1 MSTLRS
7 RLDRLEQT
15 NCPTVF
21 GRFITVRAG
30 VCDEGQARQYL
41 ADQGVSLGQRDLVLV
56 ETHADC
62 GAGEPVAPDEP
73 ISHHIVECT
82 ERFEDMLARLEVE
95 S

>member
-15 NCPTVF
+15 NAPTVF

-30 VCDEGQARQYL
+30 VCDDSQARRYL
-41 ADQGVSLGQRDLVLV
+41 ADHGVRLGPRDLVLV

-62 GAGEPVAPDEP
+62 GTGQPVAPGEP
-73 ISHHIVECT
+73 ISRQIVKCT
-82 ERFEDMLARLEVE
+82 ERFEDMLARLD
-95 S
+95 

>member
-15 NCPTVF
+15 SAPTIF

-30 VCDEGQARQYL
+30 ECDDNRARQYL
-41 ADQGVSLGQRDLVLV
+41 SGQGVALGLRDLVLV

-62 GAGEPVAPDEP
+62 GAGEPVGMDEP
-73 ISHHIVECT
+73 ISHEIIECT
-82 ERFEDMLARLEVE
+82 EPFEKMLARLD
-95 S
+95 